1 MQLKFSKLCNIIK
14 RFAKNMLEKPQ
25 ALYITSK
32 DRRTKWWV
40 KILIAA
46 VLGYALSPIDLI
58 PDFIPVLG
66 YVDDII
72 LVPLGIYFITKLIP
86 IGLWQEYIAIA
97 QQSKAVLPPSR
108 KAAVVIGI
116 TWLIAL
122 VVISNYLWY

>member
-14 RFAKNMLEKPQ
+14 RFAKNMLEKLQ
-25 ALYITSK
+25 ALYIASK

-72 LVPLGIYFITKLIP
+72 LVPLGIYYITKLIP

-116 TWLIAL
+116 TWLSAL

>member
-1 MQLKFSKLCNIIK
+1 
-14 RFAKNMLEKPQ
+14 MLEKLQ
-25 ALYITSK
+25 ALYIASK

-72 LVPLGIYFITKLIP
+72 L
-86 IGLWQEYIAIA
+86 
-97 QQSKAVLPPSR
+97 PPSR

-122 VVISNYLWY
+122 VVISKYLWY

>member
-1 MQLKFSKLCNIIK
+1 MLFKKLKKFANHMKLQLY
-14 RFAKNMLEKPQ
+14 
-25 ALYITSK
+25 ALYLASK
-32 DRRTKWWV
+32 DPAMPRKVKW
-40 KILIAA
+40 LIVVVVA
-46 VLGYALSPIDLI
+46 YALSPIDLI

-72 LVPLGIYFITKLIP
+72 LVPLGIYYITKLIP

-116 TWLIAL
+116 TWLSAL